1 MTPETT
7 MVAIFSLATAVAIAT
22 RRLRIP
28 YTVALVLAGLAV
40 GGLHL
45 IAPPHLTKELL
56 FAIFL
61 PGLLFEAAFNIDTS
75 EFLSSKIAISLLA
88 MPGVLV
94 AVLLTGLATA
104 AAFHVLDP
112 ATGMTLQYSLV
123 FGALVAATDP
133 IAVVAMFKSLHVPS
147 RLATLIEGESLFND
161 GTSVV
166 FLGLLLSY
174 VAGATSSAASLGVAF
189 VTVAGGG
196 VVAGLIVGV
205 LTQRTIS
212 RINDPMIEIT
222 VSVIA
227 AYGSFSLAEQFHVSG
242 VIATV
247 VAGMYAGYH
256 LKRSGMEP
264 ATHIA
269 AAAFW
274 EYLAFA
280 LNSVVF
286 LLIGFEIEIASLRAA
301 WVEIVIAYVAVMVV
315 RAIVMTATHAAVRGS
330 AERLPRGWGTVLTW
344 GGLRGALSMVLAL
357 ALPLTFPNRALLVT
371 LTFGVVLLSILVQGL
386 SMTWVLRRLGI
397 VADHPLKSGEYHE
410 SAA

>member
-1 MTPETT
+1 MTTETT
-7 MVAIFSLATAVAIAT
+7 LVALFSLATAVAIAT
-22 RRLRIP
+22 RRLHVP

-40 GGLHL
+40 GVLHV

-56 FAIFL
+56 FAVFL
-61 PGLLFEAAFNIDTS
+61 PGLLFEAAFNIDTR
-75 EFLSSKIAISLLA
+75 EFMASKIAISLLA
-88 MPGVLV
+88 VPGVLI
-94 AVLLTGLATA
+94 AVLLTGATTSI
-104 AAFHVLDP
+104 AFHLLDGS
-112 ATGMTLQYSLV
+112 TRMTLQYSLV

-174 VAGATSSAASLGVAF
+174 VAGATSSVASLA
-189 VTVAGGG
+189 VTFLIVAGGG
-196 VVAGLIVGV
+196 VIAGLIVGV
-205 LTQRTIS
+205 VASRTIR

-227 AYGSFSLAEQFHVSG
+227 AYGAFSLAEQFHVSG

-247 VAGMYAGYH
+247 VAGMYTGFN
-256 LKRSGMEP
+256 LKRGGMEP
-264 ATHIA
+264 ATHVA

-286 LLIGFEIEIASLRAA
+286 LLIGFEIKISSLRAA
-301 WVEIVIAYVAVMVV
+301 WVQIVIAYVAVMLV
-315 RAIVMTATHAAVRGS
+315 RAIVMAGTHAAVGRT
-330 AERLPRGWGTVLTW
+330 AERLPRGWATVLTW

-357 ALPLTFPNRALLVT
+357 ALPFTFPNRNMLIT

-386 SMTWVLRRLGI
+386 SMAWVLRSLGI
-397 VADHPLKSGEYHE
+397 VSDS
-410 SAA
+410 

>member
-1 MTPETT
+1 MTTETT
-7 MVAIFSLATAVAIAT
+7 LVALFSLATAVAIAT
-22 RRLRIP
+22 RRLHIP

-40 GGLHL
+40 GVLHV
-45 IAPPHLTKELL
+45 IAPPHLTQELL
-56 FAIFL
+56 FTVFL
-61 PGLLFEAAFNIDTS
+61 PGLLFEAAFNIDTR
-75 EFLSSKIAISLLA
+75 EFMASKIAVSLLA
-88 MPGVLV
+88 VPGVLI
-94 AVLLTGLATA
+94 AVLLTGLATSIV
-104 AAFHVLDP
+104 FHLLDRN
-112 ATGMTLQYSLV
+112 TGMTLQYSLV

-133 IAVVAMFKSLHVPS
+133 IAVVAMFRSLHVPS

-166 FLGLLLSY
+166 FLGMLLSY
-174 VAGATSSAASLGVAF
+174 VAGATSSAASLAVTF

-196 VVAGLIVGV
+196 VIAGLIVGV
-205 LTQRTIS
+205 VASRTIR

-247 VAGMYAGYH
+247 VAGMYSGFH
-256 LKRSGMEP
+256 LKRGGMEP
-264 ATHIA
+264 ATHVT

-301 WVEIVIAYVAVMVV
+301 WVQIVIAYVAVMLV
-315 RAIVMTATHAAVRGS
+315 RAIVMAGTHAAVRRT
-330 AERLPRGWGTVLTW
+330 AERLPRGWATVLTW

-357 ALPLTFPNRALLVT
+357 ALPFTFPNRNLLIT
-371 LTFGVVLLSILVQGL
+371 LTFGVVLLSILIQGL
-386 SMTWVLRRLGI
+386 SMAWLLRRLGI
-397 VADHPLKSGEYHE
+397 VSDHQGPSEYG
-410 SAA
+410 ARTA